1 MSALPDDVDGRLD
14 ELYCAPLEDFV
25 ARRRELAKELRAE
38 GRRSEAAVVAK
49 LPKPSVAAWAV
60 NQVVRSQPAAAR
72 ALWEA
77 GDAVL
82 SGRDLRSAIAAQRTA
97 LAPLA
102 DAARGL
108 LTSRGAFL
116 GEQAV
121 QQVVETLHAAAVDR
135 DAREDVARGRLAKPL
150 RLSGLGALPA
160 LADRESPGTVP
171 APDPGTVPAPAEEA
185 QEPPQTAT
193 SEPAGSVPAEAAGPV
208 PSPRARRRLDRA
220 ERALEKARERVEARR
235 AELLAAE
242 AELAEREDEAREARE
257 ALED

>member
-1 MSALPDDVDGRLD
+1 MSALPEDVDGRVD
-14 ELYCAPLEDFV
+14 DLYCAPLEDFV
-25 ARRRELAKELRAE
+25 PRRQALAKELRAE

-82 SGRDLRSAIAAQRTA
+82 SGKDLRSAIAAQRTA

-108 LTSRGAFL
+108 LTPRGAFL

-160 LADRESPGTVP
+160 LADR
-171 APDPGTVPAPAEEA
+171 ADPGTVPPDAETV
-185 QEPPQTAT
+185 PTPD
-193 SEPAGSVPAEAAGPV
+193 AGTVPTPEERRAAKEREREAAG
-208 PSPRARRRLDRA
+208 ARRRLERA

-235 AELLAAE
+235 ADLLAAE
-242 AELAEREDEAREARE
+242 AELAEREDEVREARE